1 MGLALLALDRPDE
14 TLDVCARAGEAAADD
29 VGFKTRR
36 ARAEEKRA
44 KMTRKAEERRERV
57 RRAAEEKRRIDISFA
72 VRVFPVAGT
81 QPN

>member
-1 MGLALLALDRPDE
+1 M
-14 TLDVCARAGEAAADD
+14 CARAREAAADD
-29 VGFKTRR
+29 VRFKTRR

-57 RRAAEEKRRIDISFA
+57 VRTAEEKRRIDVAFT
-72 VRVFPVAGT
+72 VRVPPVAGT